1 MVKACLNQKI
11 IKNSNLIK
19 AMKNSI
25 YPKAKVVRR
34 PNFPES
40 VMCPNTYRMFRNV
53 DLTHDRITYV
63 RKRQLSEGRIFPKT
77 EFVQKFTECSEVWI
91 EHTTW

>member
-1 MVKACLNQKI
+1 MQW
-11 IKNSNLIK
+11 
-19 AMKNSI
+19 
-25 YPKAKVVRR
+25 
-34 PNFPES
+34 
-40 VMCPNTYRMFRNV
+40 
-53 DLTHDRITYV
+53 RITYV